1 MSILASVKNQDHVLY
16 AYQNS
21 SQMLDSASLFLKR
34 GLDNN
39 ESLMFITD
47 KFSKEEICSELTKRW
62 NVNVYDL
69 QAKKHLIITTAKE
82 WYFPDGKLDT
92 ERMLSLWSKVS
103 NEAVSN
109 GKNGLRVFA
118 DAEEFFDNSL
128 ESYLHDYECHL
139 EQTFGL
145 PLTAVCAYDV
155 SRIDQYSSDDFQKLL
170 DHHIVSV
177 TH

>member
-1 MSILASVKNQDHVLY
+1 VSSIISVKKHDHVLY
-16 AYQNS
+16 AYQNP

-34 GLDNN
+34 GLDDN

-69 QAKKHLIITTAKE
+69 QAKKHLIIITAKE

-103 NEAVSN
+103 SEAVSN
-109 GKNGLRVFA
+109 GKKGLRVFA
-118 DAEEFFDNSL
+118 DTEEFFDNSL
-128 ESYLHDYECHL
+128 ESYLHDYECQL
-139 EQTFGL
+139 EQTIGF

-155 SRIDQYSSDDFQKLL
+155 SRIDQYPTGDFQKLL
-170 DHHIVSV
+170 DHHIVSI